1 MAGPL
6 DEFVARIGR
15 MVTEFAQEHGLEQ
28 AELRIELADGSRYLV
43 ATTAAD
49 PGFGFFSIT
58 PHRLEGEEPRLVV
71 VPIGAVKSIEISAPD
86 PERRVGFTPARPR
99 RSGVK
104 LQPDPGLGRSHP
116 RYCSSRHEGTGASSS
131 SVRPPFGSA

>member
-6 DEFVARIGR
+6 DEFVARITR
-15 MVTEFAQEHGLEQ
+15 MAAEFAQEHGLEQ

-58 PHRLEGEEPRLVV
+58 PHRIDGEEPRRVI
-71 VPIGAVKSIEISAPD
+71 VPIGAVKAIEISAPD
-86 PERRVGFTPARPR
+86 PERRVGFTPVEE
-99 RSGVK
+99 SG
-104 LQPDPGLGRSHP
+104 
-116 RYCSSRHEGTGASSS
+116 
-131 SVRPPFGSA
+131 